1 VRRRDVVVIIG
12 SVLGLTGCSG
22 DTYTWNQKLTVTVN
36 TPSGERSGSAVT
48 RLRVNYST
56 SSLTG
61 IGISYNV
68 KGEATVVE
76 FAPGKY
82 LFALLS
88 DSGPG
93 NTTELAT
100 QTWLA
105 DLPKTVGDSR
115 PRFAYLEKLRAVKPV
130 PKDHYPLLVTFTNLD
145 DPKSVKEVKPGKL
158 SDTFGAGYSLKSIT
172 VEITDEAVTDNNVR
186 RLLNWVSGFEGR
198 LKPLSIAKND
208 EELTVAEKLNRNAFY
223 EE

>member
-1 VRRRDVVVIIG
+1 MG
-12 SVLGLTGCSG
+12 LLSMALGLAGCG
-22 DTYTWNQKLTVTVN
+22 GNTYTWNQKLTVTVN
-36 TPSGERSGSAVT
+36 TPDGEKSGSAVT

-56 SSLTG
+56 TSLTG
-61 IGISYNV
+61 IGISYDL

-76 FAPGKY
+76 VAPEKY

-158 SDTFGAGYSLKSIT
+158 SDAFGAGYSLKSIT
-172 VEITDEAVTDNNVR
+172 VEITDEAKTEGKCDSILKWLGEYYDK
-186 RLLNWVSGFEGR
+186 RLDG
-198 LKPLSIAKND
+198 LSIGTLDSKYRLAND
-208 EELTVAEKLNRNAFY
+208 LASGNFDTEK
-223 EE
+223 

>member
-1 VRRRDVVVIIG
+1 MRRRDVVVMIG
-12 SVLGLTGCSG
+12 SVLGLTGCGG

-61 IGISYNV
+61 IGISYDV

-76 FAPGKY
+76 VAPGKY

-88 DSGPG
+88 DSGPS

-115 PRFAYLEKLRAVKPV
+115 PRFAYLEKLRASRNV
-130 PKDHYPLLVTFTNLD
+130 PRQHYPLLVTFVDLN
-145 DPKSVKEVKPGKL
+145 DPASVKEVKPGKL
-158 SDTFGAGYSLKSIT
+158 SELFDAGYSLKSIT
-172 VEITDEAVTDNNVR
+172 LEITDEAVTTGSV
-186 RLLNWVSGFEGR
+186 
-198 LKPLSIAKND
+198 
-208 EELTVAEKLNRNAFY
+208 EKLVRWLDQYPEPPLCKPKSSTDFSFCATSVHHGDFIRR
-223 EE
+223 